1 VILYRSPQSTVTM
14 RITGPLRGICA
25 HAIKQPE
32 RLINIEEDILKMFAG
47 VEECVAH
54 ISSLPL
60 DEINQ
65 VLTEEERRR
74 ALLDPRR
81 AAIFKG
87 KDSSRLRVSPNSPLA
102 AQIIEDRVVDMLI
115 FLAFRFTKA
124 LSLWKQK
131 VANAD
136 AESSQSPSKM
146 QGGAASQTEGTRR
159 SKSVRFGDGATERAS
174 SQTQQALLKG

>member
-1 VILYRSPQSTVTM
+1 
-14 RITGPLRGICA
+14 
-25 HAIKQPE
+25 
-32 RLINIEEDILKMFAG
+32 MFAG

-124 LSLWKQK
+124 LS
-131 VANAD
+131 
-136 AESSQSPSKM
+136 
-146 QGGAASQTEGTRR
+146 
-159 SKSVRFGDGATERAS
+159 
-174 SQTQQALLKG
+174 